1 VNPLQEHVEKLF
13 AGYNPTRQ
21 VRELKDEI
29 LSNLEAKVAE
39 LASIDSVSVFLIL
52 GKSSFRKKDV
62 NIFPKIPM

>member
-1 VNPLQEHVEKLF
+1 MNPLQEHVEKLF